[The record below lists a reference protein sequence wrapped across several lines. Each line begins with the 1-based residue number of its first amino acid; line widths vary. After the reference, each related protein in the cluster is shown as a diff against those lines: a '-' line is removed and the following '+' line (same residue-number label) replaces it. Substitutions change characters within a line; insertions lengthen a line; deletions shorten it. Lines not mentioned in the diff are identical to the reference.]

1 MPLAERLLRWAV
13 AGLAG
18 NVGELARALV
28 AELAVV
34 PDGAERRRWVLGGY
48 RLLGREAGRALGSA
62 AVSPGVLLV
71 CGIVVGLDRVG
82 RSDDAAHVVLAAL
95 LVGSALLGAARP
107 EKAWARGLV
116 VGTAV
121 CVSHLGMLLLGSST
135 ATTGALAQAGTL
147 MVLVVPALLAA
158 RLGAA
163 GRRSVMAARGP

>member
-1 MPLAERLLRWAV
+1 VTIAERLLRWAV

-18 NVGELARALV
+18 SVGEIARALV

-48 RLLGREAGRALGSA
+48 RMLGREAVRALGSA

-71 CGIVVGLDRVG
+71 CGIVVGLDHLG
-82 RSDDAAHVVLAAL
+82 RSDDAGQVVLAAL
-95 LVGSALLGAARP
+95 LAGSALLGAARP

-116 VGTAV
+116 VGAAV
-121 CVSHLGMLLLGSST
+121 CVSHLGILLLSGST
-135 ATTGALAQAGTL
+135 AATSTLAHAGTL
-147 MVLVVPALLAA
+147 IVLVVPALLAA
-158 RLGAA
+158 GLGAA